1 MKALSIVTLLIVAGL
16 YAVIGYGIYS
26 GTNITIP
33 ALIIA
38 PVGLLL
44 CLIGYVAAPRR
55 VVEK

>member
-1 MKALSIVTLLIVAGL
+1 MKTLSIATLLIVSGL

>member
-1 MKALSIVTLLIVAGL
+1 MKTLSIVTLMLVAGL
-16 YAVIGYGIYS
+16 YAVVGYGIFT